1 MKRIKY
7 GSFCIT
13 IMGFLLCA
21 VLSACGGG
29 PTPVSTQAVPVSAQP
44 DSAQTVSTQAASA
57 SNDLDAAIREAS
69 DYLNKQLSKG
79 DKLLILN
86 VQSEFS
92 ALSEYIIDELIANA
106 VNDRIFTVVDRQQ
119 LNVIRAELGF
129 QMSGEVDDATAQALG
144 RMAGAQIII
153 SGAVSMIGDLYRLRV
168 RALSV
173 QSAQIEGQF
182 NRNISSNST
191 IAALVKSKATGYA
204 SNTTPSTSSGL
215 AITQSTTLSTQVMDG
230 AVTPQGNNLSQQ
242 LAWIANQG
250 GDGTVYN
257 IIVNNDIAMRPTTVS
272 TRGRNIT
279 IIIRSE
285 NSSSPR
291 VIELS
296 GQGSLFSV
304 ESNIIL
310 ILQDIIL
317 KGRSNNNG
325 ALVFIETGG
334 KVILNSGSK
343 VTGNTNISNTAS
355 GGGIH
360 VDKGILEINDGAEIS
375 GNTVRGSDNVDPH
388 RDGFGAWD
396 AHGGG
401 IFAGNRSIITIKG
414 GLITDNKSDTRG
426 GAYGGGIFI
435 IGGSTVSMTGGIIS
449 RNSCTVGYSGYRN
462 GGGVFIWDA
471 DSSFTKKAV
480 PGSNSSG
487 IIYGASGGNANTATD
502 GGHAIFRYF
511 ANPKQCNT
519 TLGNDD
525 EISTTSNIGW

>member
-1 MKRIKY
+1 MMSKAR
-7 GSFCIT
+7 T
-13 IMGFLLCA
+13 IGGFLTG
-21 VLSACGGG
+21 VLFLACNSG
-29 PTPVSTQAVPVSAQP
+29 P
-44 DSAQTVSTQAASA
+44 AAA
-57 SNDLDAAIREAS
+57 PAPAPAPAPAAPADELDAAIRETS
-69 DYLNKQLSKG
+69 DYLNKQLPRG
-79 DKLLILN
+79 NKLVILN
-86 VQSEFS
+86 IQSVFP
-92 ALSEYIIDELIANA
+92 ALSEYIIDELIANT
-106 VNDRIFTVVDRQQ
+106 VNDRVFSVVDRQQ
-119 LNVIRAELGF
+119 LNTIRAELDF
-129 QMSGEVDDATAQALG
+129 QMSGEVDDETAQTLG
-144 RMAGAQIII
+144 RLAGAQIIV
-153 SGAVSMIGDLYRLRV
+153 SGAVSKIGDLYRLRV
-168 RALSV
+168 RALKV
-173 QSAQIEGQF
+173 ENAQIEGQF

-191 IAALVKSKATGYA
+191 IEALVKSRATGYV
-204 SNTTPSTSSGL
+204 SSTTPSGITSNGL
-215 AITQSTTLSTQVMDG
+215 VTTQSTTLSAQVIAG

-250 GDGTVYN
+250 GDGTIYN
-257 IIVNNDIAMRPTTVS
+257 IIVNNDISMRPTTVS

-304 ESNIIL
+304 ESNSIL

-317 KGRSNNNG
+317 KGHSNNNS

-343 VTGNTNISNTAS
+343 ITGNTNISNTAS

-375 GNTVRGSDNVDPH
+375 GNTVKGSDNVNPH

-401 IFAGNRSIITIKG
+401 IYAGNRSTITING
-414 GLITDNKSDTRG
+414 GLISDNKSDTRG

-435 IGGSTVSMTGGIIS
+435 IGGSTVSMMGGIIS

-462 GGGVFIWDA
+462 GGGVFVWDA
-471 DSSFTKKAV
+471 DSSFLKKSA

-511 ANPKQCNT
+511 TNPKQCNT

-525 EISTTSNIGW
+525 EISTTSNIGWQ